1 MCICLKFID
10 EKQEE
15 EKRPKEKYER
25 ITLIDKKK
33 MYLMN
38 SFRHEIWNYNNY
50 WAMLIYL
57 V

>member
-50 WAMLIYL
+50 WAM
-57 V
+57 